1 MTGAGGTDY
10 DPPLRPRFSISRR
23 GQDERSKLMFKRLQQ
38 IFKDPIGGL
47 THVASALAAALGLII
62 LWRLSPP
69 EGLARPALLIYGLS
83 LVLLFAASSAYHLIK
98 TTPARERLLRQL
110 DHVAIFLLIAGTYT
124 PVCVIVFTG
133 VWRSAILTA
142 VWSLAAAGILF
153 KLVFI
158 KAPRWLSVGI
168 YMVMGWLGVFGFTQ
182 LLQVLPLAALGWLLI
197 GGLLYTSGA
206 VIYATRRPNFFP
218 GVFGFHEIWH
228 LFVTAASA
236 AHYIFI
242 FRYVLPYASR

>member
-1 MTGAGGTDY
+1 
-10 DPPLRPRFSISRR
+10 
-23 GQDERSKLMFKRLQQ
+23 MFKHLQR

-47 THVASALAAALGLII
+47 MHVASALEAALGVFI
-62 LWRLSPP
+62 LWRFSPP
-69 EGLARPALLIYGLS
+69 EGLARTAALIYGFS
-83 LVLLFAASSAYHLIK
+83 LVLQFAASSAYHLIK
-98 TTPARERLLRQL
+98 TTPYRESLLRRL

-142 VWSLAAAGILF
+142 IWSIAAVGILF

-158 KAPRWLSVGI
+158 KAPTWLSVGI
-168 YMVMGWLGVFGFTQ
+168 YVLMGWLGFLGFAQ
-182 LLQVLPLAALGWLLI
+182 LIQALPLAGLGWLVG

-218 GVFGFHEIWH
+218 GVFGFHEVWH

-236 AHYIFI
+236 AHYVFI
-242 FRYVLPYASR
+242 LGYVLPRAVH

>member
-1 MTGAGGTDY
+1 
-10 DPPLRPRFSISRR
+10 
-23 GQDERSKLMFKRLQQ
+23 MFKYLQH

-47 THVASALAAALGLII
+47 MHVASALAAALGMFI
-62 LWRLSPP
+62 LWQSSPP
-69 EGLARPALLIYGLS
+69 EGLARPAVIIYGCS

-98 TTPARERLLRQL
+98 TTPYRESLLRRL

-142 VWSLAAAGILF
+142 VWSIAAAGILF

-158 KAPRWLSVGI
+158 KAPTWLSVAI
-168 YMVMGWLGVFGFTQ
+168 YVLMGWLGVLGFAQ
-182 LLQVLPLAALGWLLI
+182 LIQALPLAGLGWLLG

-206 VIYATRRPNFFP
+206 VIYATRRPNLFP
-218 GVFGFHEIWH
+218 GVFGFHEVWH

-236 AHYIFI
+236 AHYVFI
-242 FRYVLPYASR
+242 LGYVLPHAVH